1 METNLIS
8 LDKLKKIAISK
19 GLNKYI
25 KEIRYSTVKNK
36 KYCIITIDNKK
47 VNFGDIRYQD
57 KNQHQDKERVERFRA
72 RFKSLYERFKN
83 DYNKPIFWSY
93 NLLW

>member
-1 METNLIS
+1 MENKTIIS
-8 LDKLKKIAISK
+8 IDKLKKIAIQK

-47 VNFGDIRYQD
+47 VNFGSLNYQ
-57 KNQHQDKERVERFRA
+57 NF
-72 RFKSLYERFKN
+72 L
-83 DYNKPIFWSY
+83 
-93 NLLW
+93 